1 MRAGKRHAEQ
11 AQADIFQ
18 TKRILPKKKKKSCQ
32 VEVEEI
38 NQERG
43 I

>member
-1 MRAGKRHAEQ
+1 MRVGKRHAE
-11 AQADIFQ
+11 QADIFQ

>member
-1 MRAGKRHAEQ
+1 MRAGKRHTE
-11 AQADIFQ
+11 QADIFQ
-18 TKRILPKKKKKSCQ
+18 TKEDFTKKKKKSCQ

>member
-1 MRAGKRHAEQ
+1 MRAGKRHAE
-11 AQADIFQ
+11 QADIFQ
-18 TKRILPKKKKKSCQ
+18 TKRILPKKKKSCQ